1 MHQPHIPRDI
11 GSITEPNLTQH
22 ACTRMQQRGIR
33 KSDVE
38 LVLQYGRCIHARGVV
53 FYVIGRKEVARWAA
67 LNIDLSSLAGVQV
80 LATRE
85 GVVVTTYRSHNL
97 HAIQAVPGRKSQNY
111 RRTYH

>member
-1 MHQPHIPRDI
+1 MHQSHFSCDLSR
-11 GSITEPNLTQH
+11 ITEPSLTQH

-53 FYVIGRKEVARWAA
+53 FHVIGHKEVAHWAA
-67 LNIDLSSLAGVQV
+67 VDIDLSSLAGVQV
-80 LATRE
+80 LATRQ

-97 HAIQAVPGRKSQNY
+97 HAIQAVPSRKFRNH

>member
-1 MHQPHIPRDI
+1 MHQPDFPCDI
-11 GSITEPNLTQH
+11 DRTTEPSLTQH
-22 ACTRMQQRGIR
+22 ACTRMQQRGIG

-53 FYVIGRKEVARWAA
+53 FHVIGYKEVARWAA
-67 LNIDLSSLAGVQV
+67 LDINLSSLAGVQV

-97 HAIQAVPGRKSQNY
+97 HAIQAVPSRKSRNH
-111 RRTYH
+111 RSTYH

>member
-1 MHQPHIPRDI
+1 MHQPHFPCDI
-11 GSITEPNLTQH
+11 GRITEPSLTQH

-53 FYVIGRKEVARWAA
+53 FHVIGHKEVARWAA
-67 LNIDLSSLAGVQV
+67 LNIDLSPLAGVQV
-80 LATRE
+80 LATRD

-97 HAIQAVPGRKSQNY
+97 HAIQAVPSRKSRNH
-111 RRTYH
+111 RRIYH